1 MISPANTHK
10 PVFTRVSAA
19 TRALGS
25 CANTASR
32 MASEI
37 WSATLSG
44 WPSETD
50 SDVKRYSLM
59 AVFLRQAV
67 FRRPVC
73 LVRPS
78 EKIFFRFRRP
88 GNGQKNTRIQA
99 GFGLRRSVR
108 TKPHRPFFAAVH
120 LTLPVKTVKAGW
132 HGNPNS

>member
-1 MISPANTHK
+1 
-10 PVFTRVSAA
+10 
-19 TRALGS
+19 
-25 CANTASR
+25 
-32 MASEI
+32 
-37 WSATLSG
+37 
-44 WPSETD
+44 
-50 SDVKRYSLM
+50 M

-78 EKIFFRFRRP
+78 EKSFSVSDGRET
-88 GNGQKNTRIQA
+88 GKKNTRIQA